1 MPLLRLDYVSP
12 LPPVRSGI
20 ADYSLD
26 LLPHLEGL
34 CDLRVVRLP
43 GQDPAPVIAARWTL
57 VDAAET
63 GVGGRVPLYQM
74 GNNRHHL
81 EVWRLAMERPGIVTL
96 HDLALHHLLVERTLA
111 ATEDFDAYREELAR
125 DHGWVGEVV
134 GRARRWGELGQ
145 APLFEL
151 PAHRTLLRRQRGVL
165 VHSAWAAARLAEED
179 PDLAVR
185 AIPMAVPLPEPVP
198 AKAAAAWRRQR
209 ALPAD
214 ALLLGCFGFQTPIKR
229 TDRVIEALA
238 RPELAAAHL
247 VVAGEVAPE
256 MRLEE
261 RARAAGVA
269 ERVHCLGY
277 LPWEEFSRGIAAC
290 DLCVNLRYPTAGET
304 SASLLRILALGRPVL
319 VSDYAQ
325 FTDLPEEVAVRVP
338 VGEGEVEALARRV
351 GALLTAPERLDAMAR
366 AARRWIAERHDP
378 ARAARAV
385 IDACAELAPLAP
397 PGDEAPREVLAPTSL
412 TWSELPGSLEVAGG
426 ALPWTPGEGRS
437 LRLRLENRGRARW
450 LSTASGAGGVMVDV
464 HWRDGWAGEPTDRR
478 WVEVPTDLPPGA
490 RLELEVPVRRPL
502 AGATVLVV
510 EPHVREVAGF
520 NTLGGPVWSLELS

>member
-1 MPLLRLDYVSP
+1 MPLRLDYVSP

-26 LLPHLEGL
+26 LLPHLARL

-43 GQDPAPVIAARWTL
+43 GQEVASEVAERWAPV
-57 VDAAET
+57 AAEEA
-63 GVGGRVPLYQM
+63 GAGGRVPLYQM
-74 GNNRHHL
+74 GNNKHHL
-81 EVWRLAMERPGIVTL
+81 EVWHLAMERAGIVTL
-96 HDLALHHLLVERTLA
+96 HDLGLHHLLVERTLA
-111 ATEDFDAYREELAR
+111 AAEDFAAYAEELAR
-125 DHGWVGEVV
+125 DHGWIGEMV

-179 PDLAVR
+179 PELAVR
-185 AIPMAVPLPEPVP
+185 VIPMAVPLPGAVP
-198 AKAAAAWRRQR
+198 ADAAAAWRQEKG
-209 ALPAD
+209 LPAD
-214 ALLLGCFGFQTPIKR
+214 TLLLGCFGFQTPIKR

-256 MRLEE
+256 MELEE

-319 VSDYAQ
+319 VSDTAQ
-325 FTDLPEEVAVRVP
+325 FTDLPAEVAVRVP
-338 VGEGEVEALARRV
+338 VGESEVESLATRV
-351 GALLTAPERLDAMAR
+351 GALAGERERLAAMSE

-378 ARAARAV
+378 ATAARAV
-385 IDACAELAPLAP
+385 VNACTELASLDP
-397 PGDEAPREVLAPTSL
+397 PGDDAPPEVAAPTSL
-412 TWSELPGSLEVAGG
+412 TWSELPGVLEVAGG
-426 ALPWTPGEGRS
+426 EAPWPPGEGRR
-437 LRLRLENRGRARW
+437 LRLRLANRGRALW
-450 LSTASGAGGVMVDV
+450 LASGSGAGGLMVDS
-464 HWRDGWAGEPTDRR
+464 HWRADWAAEPVDRR
-478 WVEVPTDLPPGA
+478 WVEVPSDVAPGA
-490 RLELEVPVRRPL
+490 AVEIDVPVRRPL
-502 AGATVLVV
+502 EGATILVI
-510 EPHVREVAGF
+510 EPHVREVSGF
-520 NTLGGPVWSLELS
+520 NALGGPTWSLELR